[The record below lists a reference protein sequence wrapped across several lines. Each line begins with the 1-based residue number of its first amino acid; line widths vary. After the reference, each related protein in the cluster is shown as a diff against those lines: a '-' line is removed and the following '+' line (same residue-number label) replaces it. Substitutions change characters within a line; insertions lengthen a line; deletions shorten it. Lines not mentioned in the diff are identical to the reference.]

1 VISAR
6 SFFFAGGEDSDV
18 EVLERSLH
26 EQGALGTASDTVASL
41 GAGTRSLLDREVAAV
56 VAGMLDIGLD
66 DVLLTG
72 WQKLEA
78 LRDAGERSL
87 ATSPHGEELVELAQH
102 TVSSTHS
109 PHVDLLVNGKRIATI
124 EATIVL
130 SLAVDALVA
139 VVSGGRLTALRSGSC
154 LATLVV
160 TVQDREVLRRERA
173 FEAPLNVALGD
184 GVDLVSS
191 ARR

>member
-1 VISAR
+1 MISAR

-18 EVLERSLH
+18 EVLERSVR

-41 GAGTRSLLDREVAAV
+41 GAPTRSLLEREMAAV
-56 VAGMLDIGLD
+56 VGGLLEIGLD
-66 DVLLTG
+66 DVLVKG
-72 WQKLEA
+72 WRTHRA
-78 LRDAGERSL
+78 LRDAGQRSL

-109 PHVDLLVNGKRIATI
+109 PHVDLLVNGKRVATI

-130 SLAVDALVA
+130 SLDVDALVA
-139 VVSGGRLTALRSGSC
+139 VVSSGKLTALRSGSC
-154 LATLVV
+154 LARLVV
-160 TVQDREVLRRERA
+160 TIQDREVVRRERT
-173 FEAPLNVALGD
+173 FEAPLHVALGN

>member
-1 VISAR
+1 MISAR